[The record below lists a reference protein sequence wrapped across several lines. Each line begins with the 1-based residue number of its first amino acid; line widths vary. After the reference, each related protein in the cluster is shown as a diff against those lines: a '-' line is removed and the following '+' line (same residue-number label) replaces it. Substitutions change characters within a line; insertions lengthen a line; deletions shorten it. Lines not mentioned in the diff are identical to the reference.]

1 MRHGDSLAA
10 AGSGI
15 FSAASTAASD
25 DARDGRTQLSPS
37 GVSTTPS
44 IPFCAPATVS
54 STQAGIAAATTGVA
68 PCWAALNLS
77 PVLGAPGFASCTL
90 SALPGSSTWLL
101 SRASCCREHG
111 PHAKKLPRIFHLHA
125 GCCAAP
131 WSPGSALSSP
141 PPPRIA
147 ASPPRR
153 LAASPPRRLL
163 TSPSQPALSPSPPS
177 PPPPPPP
184 SPPPTP
190 PRLASPRLAASSP
203 RVAAS
208 SPCLAASSPHPPRLC
223 HASSPRLAASSSPR
237 LAASSPRRSPPRRLV
252 ASSPHRL
259 IAIASPPPRL
269 ASPPLRLASPPPRL
283 ARLASATPS
292 SRYFSDTAERSSR
305 FAPVRSSFMTSH
317 ARYTQPKVRQQL

>member
-77 PVLGAPGFASCTL
+77 PVLGAPGSASCTL

-153 LAASPPRRLL
+153 LAAS
-163 TSPSQPALSPSPPS
+163 TSPYLSLATGSFSIAALPATAAAAL
-177 PPPPPPP
+177 
-184 SPPPTP
+184 TTTHA
-190 PRLASPRLAASSP
+190 ASPRLAS
-203 RVAAS
+203 R
-208 SPCLAASSPHPPRLC
+208 
-223 HASSPRLAASSSPR
+223 
-237 LAASSPRRSPPRRLV
+237 RRL
-252 ASSPHRL
+252 
-259 IAIASPPPRL
+259 L
-269 ASPPLRLASPPPRL
+269 ASRRRLLAS
-283 ARLASATPS
+283 
-292 SRYFSDTAERSSR
+292 
-305 FAPVRSSFMTSH
+305 
-317 ARYTQPKVRQQL
+317 

>member
-153 LAASPPRRLL
+153 LDVSLPLPRNRLFLHRRPPRHRRRR
-163 TSPSQPALSPSPPS
+163 PHHHPR
-177 PPPPPPP
+177 
-184 SPPPTP
+184 
-190 PRLASPRLAASSP
+190 RLASPRLA
-203 RVAAS
+203 
-208 SPCLAASSPHPPRLC
+208 
-223 HASSPRLAASSSPR
+223 
-237 LAASSPRRSPPRRLV
+237 
-252 ASSPHRL
+252 
-259 IAIASPPPRL
+259 SPPPRL
-269 ASPPLRLASPPPRL
+269 VSPPPRLASPPPRL
-283 ARLASATPS
+283 ARHASATPPHLALPPPPRLASPPPRLAGRRLVALSPRRLIAS
-292 SRYFSDTAERSSR
+292 SPSPRRLLASPRHLFASPLRLLASPASPPPRRPADTSPIR
-305 FAPVRSSFMTSH
+305 
-317 ARYTQPKVRQQL
+317 PKGRHDSLP